1 MRSIIAIFI
10 AAMALAPVAQAQ
22 DQVAPAGHITSGIVG
37 VLTRSDGFQQT
48 TLVTDRGALGFAV
61 PGDWKEVQLDFKL
74 PVATAVFEVPDPST
88 LDGASSTNCSMAF
101 ADPNTPEG
109 QAVIGRVT
117 TFGGDDSQHNGWSMH
132 SRTEAATTAAPATVE
147 VVATKAQGFVTAV
160 AMCAWSQTAQHDTAY
175 DGYMNK
181 IVNTL
186 LDQVSAPPAPFKA
199 RPGETFFSPQ

>member
-1 MRSIIAIFI
+1 MRSIITLFI
-10 AAMALAPVAQAQ
+10 AAMGFAPVAQAQ
-22 DQVAPAGHITSGIVG
+22 DRAPPGGHMTSGIVG
-37 VLTRSDGFQQT
+37 VLTRSDGFQQM
-48 TLVTDRGALGFAV
+48 TLVTDRGALSFAV
-61 PGDWKEVQLDFKL
+61 PGDWKEIQLDFKL

-117 TFGGDDSQHNGWSMH
+117 AFGGDDTQHNGWAVH
-132 SRTEAATTAAPATVE
+132 SRTEAATPTAPATVE
-147 VVATKAQGFVTAV
+147 RVATKAQGFVTAV
-160 AMCAWSQTAQHDTAY
+160 AMCAWSQTARHDAAY
-175 DGYMNK
+175 DFYMTK

>member
-1 MRSIIAIFI
+1 MRSIISLFI
-10 AAMALAPVAQAQ
+10 AAMAFAPAVDAQNA
-22 DQVAPAGHITSGIVG
+22 APPAGHLTSGIVG

-61 PGDWKEVQLDFKL
+61 PGDWKEIQLDFKL

-101 ADPNTPEG
+101 ADPATPEG

-117 TFGGDDSQHNGWSMH
+117 AFGGDDSQHNGWALH
-132 SRTEAATTAAPATVE
+132 TRTEMATTAAPATVE

-160 AMCAWSQTAQHDTAY
+160 AMCAWGKTAQHDAAY

-181 IVNTL
+181 IVTTL